1 MKPFIVLTAALVL
14 PLAAAAPGAWKGT
27 ITMYVQDY
35 TPNVA
40 GVKRPLKAF
49 QQIADEYTK
58 KYPGIKITFSKTP
71 VPDNDTMVRVK
82 AAAGELFDIYWAQV
96 ASLNSTLP
104 KGVAVNLAPTLE
116 QPNPYIPGNKAWKS
130 AVNARVLAESTA
142 PNGAIYALS
151 GDVVAFTP
159 FYNAAQFKKAGIAKA
174 PTSWTELLEASK
186 KLKAAGLGVMTA
198 VPAYPWWSRHFQ
210 SDLYSNDYARISG
223 FDGQPGISALDEAVA
238 IQKGILSPK
247 DERFMSW
254 WPVFKQFTDYWDK
267 DYLTLAPE
275 KNYDAFQTF
284 VGGKE
289 ALLYEGSY
297 KTREMQDAGIQFPV
311 GAFNFPK
318 LSKKESKYATG
329 VNTANVTGGTGSFQ
343 FAVSSTVSNKSMSE
357 PGKLEAVLDWMKFFG
372 TPKNVQRIVGEGGT
386 YVPTWP
392 GTTPKFDK
400 QYDSAALSAQIGLP
414 YRSIGVGDSAPNL
427 GWGDMQR
434 IFGLYLSGNL
444 TYEAAKAQVQQT
456 LDRAA
461 ADYARKNKVDFSKYK

>member
-1 MKPFIVLTAALVL
+1 MKALFGLTLLLTATTAL
-14 PLAAAAPGAWKGT
+14 AAPGPWKGT

-40 GVKRPLKAF
+40 GAKRPLKAF
-49 QQIADEYTK
+49 QQIADEYAK
-58 KYPGIKITFSKTP
+58 KYPGISVTFSKTP

-82 AAAGELFDIYWAQV
+82 AAAGELFDVYWAQA

-104 KGVAVNLAPTLE
+104 RGVAVDLAPVLK
-116 QPNPYIPGNKAWKS
+116 QPNPYIPGNKAWQDALNK
-130 AVNARVLAESTA
+130 RVLAETA
-142 PNGAIYALS
+142 APSGAVYALS
-151 GDVVAFTP
+151 GDVVAFTL
-159 FYNAAQFKKAGIAKA
+159 FYNQTLFKKAGVTKA
-174 PTSWTELLEASK
+174 PATWTELLDASK

-210 SDLYSNDYARISG
+210 SDLYSKDYARISG
-223 FDGQPGISALDEAVA
+223 FDGQPGFSALDEAVS
-238 IQKGILSPK
+238 INKGILSPK

-284 VGGKE
+284 VGSKE
-289 ALLYEGSY
+289 TLIYEGSY
-297 KTREMQDAGIQFPV
+297 KTREMQEAGVSFPV
-311 GAFNFPK
+311 GAYNFPR

-329 VNTANVTGGTGSFQ
+329 IDTSNVTGGTGSFQ
-343 FAVSSTVSNKSMSE
+343 FAVSTPLSNKTMKE
-357 PGKLEAVLDWMKFFG
+357 AGKTEAVLDWMKFLG
-372 TPKNVQRIVGEGGT
+372 TPKNAQRIIGEGGT

-414 YRSIGVGDSAPNL
+414 ERSIGVGDSAPNL
-427 GWGDMQR
+427 GWGDMQK
-434 IFGLYLSGNL
+434 IFGLYLSGNVSFDQ
-444 TYEAAKAQVQQT
+444 AKVQVQQT
-456 LDRAA
+456 LDRAS
-461 ADYARKNKVDFSKYK
+461 ADYARKNKVDYSKFK